1 MLTVVAWSLMA
12 AAFAALVFYMSGVW
26 ATLRHTSRPTR
37 AWSGAWPP
45 ISLLKPIKGDEED
58 LRANLRTFFVQD
70 YPGELEVV
78 FSTADADDA
87 GLAAAQELAKEH
99 PHIKVRFVL
108 SDPHYGLNPKLSN
121 LAAALDAAKHD
132 LVLQSDANV
141 RVRPEYLTRVVG
153 ELLAEDAALLSSMV
167 VGEGEESAGAAM
179 ENLQLSAWIAP
190 ATCFAL
196 HIGGVTC
203 VIGKSMLL
211 RRSELE
217 EVGGLAAFKDHLTE
231 DFLIGRAYGL
241 AGKRVI
247 LSTTTVE
254 NVNVR
259 ISIDRFLSRHA
270 RWLKMRAVIHVP
282 AFFGDLF
289 GNPVA
294 VGLVALAVGGFRPA
308 MLATYA
314 ALVGVKLALDV
325 FLMHKT
331 RGHGMH
337 LRHLALAPIKDLLMA
352 AVWPYSAFSR
362 SVEWRGVKLKVG
374 HMSKLSPVTSRR
386 ERAAAAEAVSARRS

>member
-1 MLTVVAWSLMA
+1 MLTVVAWSLVG
-12 AAFAALVFYMSGVW
+12 AAFAALIFFASSVW
-26 ATLRHTSRPTR
+26 ATLRHTSRPIR
-37 AWSGAWPP
+37 AWSGPWPA
-45 ISLLKPIKGDEED
+45 ISLLKPIKGEEEE

-70 YPGELEVV
+70 YPGPLEIV
-78 FSTADADDA
+78 FATADADDA
-87 GLAAAQELAKEH
+87 GLAAAHEIAAAH
-99 PHIKVRFVL
+99 PQIAVRFVL
-108 SDPHYGLNPKLSN
+108 SDPDFGLNPKLSN
-121 LAAALDAAKHD
+121 LAAALAAASHD

-141 RVRPEYLTRVVG
+141 RVRPDYLTRVVG

-167 VGEGEESAGAAM
+167 VGAGEESVGAAL

-211 RRSELE
+211 RRSELD
-217 EVGGLAAFKDHLTE
+217 EVGGIAAFKDHLTE
-231 DFLIGRAYGL
+231 DFLIGQAYGL

-259 ISIDRFLSRHA
+259 STVDRFLARHA

-294 VGLVALAVGGFRPA
+294 VGLVGIAIGGFQPA
-308 MLATYA
+308 MVVTYLAII
-314 ALVGVKLALDV
+314 GIKFGLDV

-337 LRHLALAPIKDLLMA
+337 WRHLALAPIKDLMMA
-352 AVWPYSAFSR
+352 AVWPYSAVSR

-374 HMSKLSPVTSRR
+374 RMSKLSPITSRAD
-386 ERAAAAEAVSARRS
+386 RANAGESMGARRS

>member
-1 MLTVVAWSLMA
+1 VLQVVAWSLLA
-12 AAFAALVFYMSGVW
+12 AAFAALVFFMSGVW
-26 ATLRHTSRPTR
+26 ATLRHRSRPAPVWT
-37 AWSGAWPP
+37 GAWPG
-45 ISLLKPIKGDEED
+45 ISLLKPIKGDEEE

-70 YPGELEVV
+70 YPGELEIV

-87 GLAAAQELAKEH
+87 GLAAARELAREY
-99 PHIKVRFVL
+99 PSIDVRFVL
-108 SDPHYGLNPKLSN
+108 SDVNYGLNPKLSN
-121 LAAALDAAKHD
+121 LAAALDTSKYD

-141 RVRPEYLTRVVG
+141 RVRPDYLTRIVG
-153 ELLAEDAALLSSMV
+153 QLLAEDASLLSSMV
-167 VGEGEESAGAAM
+167 VGAGEESAGAAM

-196 HIGGVTC
+196 HFAGVTC

-211 RRSELE
+211 RKSELAD
-217 EVGGLAAFKDHLTE
+217 VGGLVAFKDHLTE
-231 DFLIGRAYGL
+231 DYLIGRAYEV

-259 ISIDRFLSRHA
+259 ISVDRFLARHA

-282 AFFGDLF
+282 AFCGDLL
-289 GNPVA
+289 GNPVS
-294 VGLVALAVGGFRPA
+294 VGLVGVALGGFQPA

-314 ALVGVKLALDV
+314 AIVLAKLALDV
-325 FLMHKT
+325 FVMRRT

-337 LRHLALAPIKDLLMA
+337 FRHLALAPIKDLLMA
-352 AVWPYSAFSR
+352 AVWPYSAVSR
-362 SVEWRGVKLKVG
+362 SVEWRGVRLKVG
-374 HMSKLSPVTSRR
+374 RMSKLSPVATKR
-386 ERAAAAEAVSARRS
+386 ERAEAAEAVTARRS